1 MWCKDPSGFVFRYY
15 NSIEHHHPQHDDRE
29 QEQWNPMEIDE
40 IGNLYLTSSS
50 DNSSMSNTPASGK
63 VALYRNNHGGLPDY
77 PKRKYMYTN
86 TAGDGWTKQKMHA
99 LTQKIKNLMTDFLGE
114 RNEAS

>member
-1 MWCKDPSGFVFRYY
+1 MWCQEPSEFVFRYY

-29 QEQWNPMEIDE
+29 REQWESTEIDE

-63 VALYRNNHGGLPDY
+63 VALYRNNHGGGLPDY

-86 TAGDGWTKQKMHA
+86 SDGEGWTKQKMQE
-99 LTQKIKNLMTDFLGE
+99 LTQKVRELMRAFLESRG
-114 RNEAS
+114 